1 MRQVA
6 NSSKARQL
14 FSNIIKVKNIKVVIQ
29 PAGSVER
36 KRTLGIVYGFLKWA
50 SGSKSNH
57 ILPEDFKPPD
67 EIEAYILQKSE
78 RLIANA
84 KSPTPTL
91 TDEEIEEDIAACR
104 VESLDTQD
112 SADQLIEEVVTVII
126 KRRGLT
132 DKSESS
138 LSNYVPHTV

>member
-1 MRQVA
+1 M
-6 NSSKARQL
+6 
-14 FSNIIKVKNIKVVIQ
+14 
-29 PAGSVER
+29 
-36 KRTLGIVYGFLKWA
+36 
-50 SGSKSNH
+50 
-57 ILPEDFKPPD
+57 PEDFKPPD